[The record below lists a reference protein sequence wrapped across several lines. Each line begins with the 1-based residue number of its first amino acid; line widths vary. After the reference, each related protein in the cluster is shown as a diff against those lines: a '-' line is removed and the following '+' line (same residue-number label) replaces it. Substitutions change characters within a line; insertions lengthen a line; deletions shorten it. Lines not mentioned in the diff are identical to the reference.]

1 MATLDY
7 DTTTGTVTPA
17 AVDWHLGSLMIWHL
31 VGEAT
36 DDTLALG
43 EVVVRPGLEPPL
55 HIHAREDE
63 TWFVIDGEVVFQ
75 RGLERLTLRSGDAI
89 FLPRGVAHGFA
100 VRSETARM
108 LHVYT
113 PAGLE
118 SAHRAA
124 SVPAEHRELPPAPEG
139 PPTEEQTQAVERAY
153 AAGGITF
160 VGPPLSVVLA
170 GGQSPGPAETN

>member
-1 MATLDY
+1 MATLEHG
-7 DTTTGTVTPA
+7 TATGTVAPA

-31 VGEAT
+31 VGETT

-43 EVVVRPGLEPPL
+43 EVVVRRGLEPPL

-75 RGLERLTLRSGDAI
+75 RGLERLTLCSGDAV
-89 FLPRGVAHGFA
+89 FLPRGIVHGFA

-118 SAHRAA
+118 DAHREA
-124 SVPAEHRELPPAPEG
+124 SVRAERRELPPAPQG
-139 PPTEEQTQAVERAY
+139 PPTQEQVEAVERAY
-153 AAGGITF
+153 TSRGVTF
-160 VGPPLSVVLA
+160 AGPPLSVVLA
-170 GGQSPGPAETN
+170 GA

>member
-7 DTTTGTVTPA
+7 DRATKAVAPA

-75 RGLERLTLRSGDAI
+75 RGLELLTLRSGEAI

-108 LHVYT
+108 LHVYS

-118 SAHRAA
+118 DGHREA
-124 SVPAEHRELPPAPEG
+124 SVPAERRELPPAPVG
-139 PPTEEQTQAVERAY
+139 PPTEEQMQAAGQAY
-153 AAGGITF
+153 ASRGVTF

-170 GGQSPGPAETN
+170 GG